1 MSPPLPPPSAPV
13 ESVYEDPELD
23 EEEGRPE
30 LTPQVFESLD
40 APASSRSE
48 AAWADEIAEQVI
60 ALWEGRPGLIP
71 FDQILATTQARSA
84 ARRR

>member
-1 MSPPLPPPSAPV
+1 MPPPSAPV
-13 ESVYEDPELD
+13 ESAYEDPELD
-23 EEEGRPE
+23 EEEGRPG
-30 LTPQVFESLD
+30 LTPQRVESFD

-71 FDQILATTQARSA
+71 FDQVLATAQARSA